1 MKKVFILLVLGL
13 FLVSCVYASS
23 MTWSNPSV
31 EAEDKNSIVI
41 KPICDKGEW
50 NNNFEDFRAG
60 LISKEDMKVYVRSC
74 KW

>member
-1 MKKVFILLVLGL
+1 MIAVVGLLLVSG
-13 FLVSCVYASS
+13 VYAGS
-23 MTWSNPSV
+23 TIWSNPSV
-31 EAEDKNSIVI
+31 DVELQSPIVI
-41 KPICDKGEW
+41 KPICDKDEW

>member
-1 MKKVFILLVLGL
+1 MKLLILLGAILL
-13 FLVSCVYASS
+13 ISSVYAGS
-23 MTWSNPSV
+23 TIWSNPSV
-31 EAEDKNSIVI
+31 EVELQSPIVI
-41 KPICDKGEW
+41 KPTCDTDEW